1 MKTQSLLKI
10 TKRGRPP
17 KDKKPS
23 NVGGEAITKNN
34 IDDVVKNK
42 VEELL
47 TDVTQSIKENLK
59 EGETTET
66 KIKERKWLEEQVT
79 LLSEENEKLRQ
90 QIAYLTNEYQPTEQ
104 NVNVVNENQRAND
117 EGVMKSVIDFF
128 NDFQT
133 NYIPGVDPNGRPN
146 MIIWPLPFINRM
158 IAFLPFLQNHRR
170 I

>member
-10 TKRGRPP
+10 SKRGRPP
-17 KDKKPS
+17 KDKKTS
-23 NVGGEAITKNN
+23 NVDEVITKNN

-42 VEELL
+42 VNELL

-90 QIAYLTNEYQPTEQ
+90 HVAYLTNEYQPTEE
-104 NVNVVNENQRAND
+104 NINNENKRAND
-117 EGVMKSVIDFF
+117 EGIMKNVIDFF

-146 MIIWPLPFINRM
+146 MIIWPLPFVNRM
-158 IAFLPFLQNHRR
+158 IGYFPFLGQHRR